1 MHAALPPTMDVSD
14 SESEGSD
21 SEDKG
26 DNIDEAV
33 PQVTLEGDVRLPK
46 HAGAC
51 PYLCVVILFC

>member
-1 MHAALPPTMDVSD
+1 MMDVSN

-21 SEDKG
+21 SEDEG

-33 PQVTLEGDVRLPK
+33 PQVTLEGDVCLPK

-51 PYLCVVILFC
+51 MYLCVVILFC